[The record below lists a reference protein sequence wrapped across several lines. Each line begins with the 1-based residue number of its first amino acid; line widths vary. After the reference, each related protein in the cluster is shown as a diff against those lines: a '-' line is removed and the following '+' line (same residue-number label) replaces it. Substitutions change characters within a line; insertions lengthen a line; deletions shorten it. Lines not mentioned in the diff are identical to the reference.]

1 MQNIIPYHLFESSKT
16 SSLIDSIIDG
26 YEELKYIGTE
36 SGTVIGKYGDIKIR
50 VINRDLLKLQMPE
63 WQAYIGSHHW
73 GKKTDY
79 IPEDEIWIAH
89 GLDKDRARK
98 LLNHEIIEREMMRA
112 LEDEKS
118 MDPQTA
124 WEIAHPL
131 VKQMGF

>member
-16 SSLIDSIIDG
+16 SSLIDNIIDG
-26 YEELKYIGTE
+26 YEELKSIGTE

-50 VINRDLLKLQMPE
+50 VIDRDLLKLQMPE

-79 IPEDEIWIAH
+79 IPENEIWIVS
-89 GLDKDRARK
+89 GLDPKVFQRI
-98 LLNHEIIEREMMRA
+98 LNHEIIEREMMRA
-112 LEDEKS
+112 LEEEHG
-118 MDPQTA
+118 MDRQTA
-124 WEIAHPL
+124 WNQAHFY